1 MADDIRIFVSTKE
14 SHNLIMTA
22 FLQRLEE
29 YYLPLNVKNVTIFLS
44 LLLCLSF
51 FLYDINYIDSH
62 FIVIRFVILGCSNYS
77 VIYLVVNRGA
87 LNLV

>member
-62 FIVIRFVILGCSNYS
+62 FIAIRFVILGCSNYS
-77 VIYLVVNRGA
+77 VIYLVVNRRA